1 MSATPAAIPGT
12 RVRILSES
20 ALFVA
25 TLVGFLIFEV
35 GGHVD
40 VWYHQHYGF
49 AIESFLTWPHALLYA
64 GWIAG
69 TAPAAM
75 YLFESRSLRVP
86 RSEMLPEG
94 YPVVLLFGAAF
105 GAAGLFDLIWH
116 TLFGFE
122 VTQETLISPSHIGII
137 FTAGLGFVGFAWVAI
152 SRWRRAQAGHF
163 LADLVVAISVGILL
177 RHSLYT
183 LLYSQPFD
191 ADYASGGAI
200 AGHVFGFSG
209 ITAWRD
215 ETAQVAGISGV
226 ILYSMLLS
234 LFVVVPLRRL
244 RLASGALAVIVLWNA
259 AFSALGIPEMWI
271 YLPAALGSAVVG
283 EILWAAMGRGALG
296 GRDGRRGYWMIG
308 FAVPATQFILYFSI
322 MAAFGGGIVWSLA
335 LWAGMPILAGLYGL
349 IASGLAIPPKFLSA
363 DGQRSAD

>member
-1 MSATPAAIPGT
+1 VAATTPAVSP
-12 RVRILSES
+12 RIRARTLSETTV
-20 ALFVA
+20 FVA
-25 TLVGFLIFEV
+25 TFIGFLIFEA

-69 TAPAAM
+69 TAPAAA
-75 YLFESRSLRVP
+75 YLFESMALKVP
-86 RSEMLPEG
+86 RSRMLPDG

-105 GAAGLFDLIWH
+105 GGAGFFDLIWH

-122 VTQETLISPSHIGII
+122 VSQETLISPSHIAII
-137 FTAGLGFVGFAWVAI
+137 FTAGLGFVGLAWVAI
-152 SRWRRAQAGHF
+152 SRRRREPAPRLF
-163 LADLVVAISVGILL
+163 MDLVVAISVGILL

-200 AGHVFGFSG
+200 AGQVFGFKG

-215 ETAQVAGISGV
+215 ESAQVAGISGV

-244 RLASGALAVIVLWNA
+244 RLASGALAEIVLWNA
-259 AFSALGIPEMWI
+259 AFSVLGIPEMWI
-271 YLPAALGSAVVG
+271 YLPAALGSAIVG
-283 EILWAAMGRGALG
+283 EVIWAAMGRGALG
-296 GRDGRRGYWMIG
+296 GRNERRGYWVIG
-308 FAVPATQFILYFSI
+308 FAVPATQFLLYFAI
-322 MAAFGGGIVWSLA
+322 MAAFGGGIIWSTA
-335 LWAGMPILAGLYGL
+335 LWTGMPILAGLYGL
-349 IASGLAIPPKFLSA
+349 IASGFAIPPRFLSA
-363 DGQRSAD
+363 EHAEN